1 MGMGVVNPR
10 HLTSSAL
17 YCLARMSDNSEGV
30 CSDKQR
36 MVGTLQDVHPDQLCS
51 LWTTADLVFE
61 EILRLEKGNKKVR
74 HEKQQQVFHTLILQ
88 QLIDE

>member
-1 MGMGVVNPR
+1 MQ
-10 HLTSSAL
+10 
-17 YCLARMSDNSEGV
+17 DNSEGV

-36 MVGTLQDVHPDQLCS
+36 LAGTLQDVHPDQLCS

-61 EILRLEKGNKKVR
+61 EILCLEKGNKKVR
-74 HEKQQQVFHTLILQ
+74 HEKQLVFHNLILQ